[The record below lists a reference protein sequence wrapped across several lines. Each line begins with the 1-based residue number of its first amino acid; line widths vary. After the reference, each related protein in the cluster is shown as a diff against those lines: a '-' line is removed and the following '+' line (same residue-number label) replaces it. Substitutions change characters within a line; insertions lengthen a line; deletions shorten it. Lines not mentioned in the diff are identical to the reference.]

1 MSVYNFCAGPA
12 MLPTEVMAKAQKEL
26 VDFNGL
32 GVSVMELSHRSKE
45 YLAVAEAAEANLREL
60 MNIGDDYAVLFTHG
74 GARAHFS
81 AIPQNLVG
89 AEDQVDYLISGQ
101 WSAGAAKEAAKY
113 ARVNSIDLRSGNGLE
128 MARISEAG
136 QGSYLH
142 YCPNETVDGVAIFEE
157 PETDQPLIADYS
169 SCILGREI
177 DINRYGLIYAG
188 AQKNIGPAGLALVIV
203 RRDLIG
209 QAQATTPSI
218 LDYALLDKSD
228 SMYNTPPT
236 YAWYL
241 AGEVFKWLKAQGGVG
256 AMAQLNRQKAALL
269 YDFIDSSDFYQNRV
283 DPSHRSEMNVPF
295 QLVNPDLDAQ
305 FLAQSQ
311 QAGLMALKG
320 HRSVGGMRAS
330 IYNAMPLEGVQAL
343 VTFMK
348 AFELNNK

>member
-12 MLPTEVMAKAQKEL
+12 MLPAEVMAKAQKEL
-26 VDFNGL
+26 VDFHGL

-45 YLAVAEAAEANLREL
+45 YLAVANAAEANLREL
-60 MNIGDDYAVLFTHG
+60 MGISDDYAVLFTHG

-81 AIPQNLVG
+81 AIPLNLAG
-89 AEDQVDYLISGQ
+89 ADDQVDYLISGQ
-101 WSAGAAKEAAKY
+101 WSAGAAQEAAKY
-113 ARVNSIDLRSGNGLE
+113 AQVNRIDLRVGNGLE
-128 MARISEAG
+128 MTRAGEAG
-136 QGSYLH
+136 QGAYLH
-142 YCPNETVDGVAIFEE
+142 YCPNETVDGVAIFDE
-157 PETDQPLIADYS
+157 PDSDQPLIADYS

-188 AQKNIGPAGLALVIV
+188 AQKNVGPAGLALVIV

-209 QAQATTPSI
+209 QAQPTTPSI
-218 LDYALLDKSD
+218 LDYGLLDKHD

-241 AGEVFKWLKAQGGVG
+241 AGEVFKWIKAQGGVA
-256 AMAQLNRQKAALL
+256 AMAELNRHKAALL
-269 YDFIDSSDFYQNRV
+269 YDFIDSGDFYQNRV

-295 QLVNPDLDAQ
+295 QLANPDLDAA

-330 IYNAMPLEGVQAL
+330 LYNAMPIEGVQAL
-343 VTFMK
+343 VAFMK
-348 AFELNNK
+348 AFELQHK